1 MASTTTSTPRAVES
15 PKPGAS
21 GTSSSAGKTPKPGKS
36 RARSTGKTPKPGA
49 GTSVLWPYLYM
60 SPTNGLQRHQN
71 NKRGMPLEDW
81 RTSKLWNG
89 NQQAAGRAAAAAGGG
104 SQQGGGSE
112 QGGGSQQGSSS
123 TQTLSQPRST
133 RSPTTGAVEK
143 SVLSTDK
150 LNQLILQM
158 VVSEC
163 VPFTLVESPT
173 FLAIFRQFLPN
184 MKVLTRRQLSDRVE
198 AAFTLER
205 DRLRCALAQQRW
217 VSATA
222 DVWTSPGVR

>member
-1 MASTTTSTPRAVES
+1 MASTTTSTPRAGES
-15 PKPGAS
+15 PKPGPS

-36 RARSTGKTPKPGA
+36 RARSTCKTPKPGA

-104 SQQGGGSE
+104 SE

-123 TQTLSQPRST
+123 SQSLSQPRST

-143 SVLSTDK
+143 SVLSTYK

-184 MKVLTRRQLSDRVE
+184 MKVLTRRQLTDRVE

-205 DRLRCALAQQRW
+205 DRLRFALAQQRW